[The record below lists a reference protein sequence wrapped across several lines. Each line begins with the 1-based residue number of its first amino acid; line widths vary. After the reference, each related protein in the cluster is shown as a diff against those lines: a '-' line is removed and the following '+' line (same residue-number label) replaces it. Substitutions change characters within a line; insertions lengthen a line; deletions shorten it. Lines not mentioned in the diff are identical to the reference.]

1 MEKNDAILL
10 WCRLGNIAFNCISK
24 MKLARVGNP
33 GQERPTIIDK
43 DNNYR
48 DLSSIIK
55 DFNPDSLNFDTIK
68 KLKNINTKDLAT
80 IDNNQRIGA
89 CVSNPSKF
97 IGIGLNF
104 KDHAIEQNMPIP
116 KEPIIF
122 SKFTN
127 SVSGPN
133 DDIVIPKNS
142 NHTDWE
148 VELGFVIGKKCSY
161 VSEKDAMNYV
171 LGFFL
176 VNDVSERNF
185 QKNKGGSWDK
195 GKGFDTFGPIGPYIV
210 TTDEIDDVHNLN
222 MYLDVDGERMQTG
235 NTNQMI
241 FNISQ
246 LVSYM
251 SHCMTL
257 FPGDICCTGTPPGVG
272 ENRKPSKFLTGDET
286 VKLGIDNLGE
296 QTHKVVNHN
305 A

>member
-1 MEKNDAILL
+1 
-10 WCRLGNIAFNCISK
+10 
-24 MKLARVGNP
+24 MKLGRIGNP
-33 GQERPTIIDK
+33 GEERPIIFDK
-43 DNNYR
+43 DDNYR
-48 DLSSIIK
+48 DLTNVVSDLDSDNLNFETLSKIK
-55 DFNPDSLNFDTIK
+55 SLNLSELPQLDK
-68 KLKNINTKDLAT
+68 
-80 IDNNQRIGA
+80 NQRIGP
-89 CVSNPSKF
+89 CVKNPSKF

-104 KDHAIEQNMPIP
+104 KDHALEQNLPIP

-122 SKFTN
+122 SKFTTCI
-127 SVSGPN
+127 SGPN

-142 NHTDWE
+142 NSTDWE

-161 VSEKDAMNYV
+161 VNEKDAINYV

-185 QKNKGGSWDK
+185 QKNKGGTWDK

-210 TTDEIDDVHNLN
+210 TTDEISNYQNLN
-222 MYLDVDGERMQTG
+222 MYLDVNGERMQTG

-241 FNISQ
+241 FSVSQ

-257 FPGDICCTGTPPGVG
+257 LPGDICCTGTPPGVG
-272 ENRKPSKFLTGDET
+272 ENKNPSKFLKGGEI
-286 VKLGIDNLGE
+286 VQLGIDKLGE
-296 QTHKVVNHN
+296 QTHKVIKYN